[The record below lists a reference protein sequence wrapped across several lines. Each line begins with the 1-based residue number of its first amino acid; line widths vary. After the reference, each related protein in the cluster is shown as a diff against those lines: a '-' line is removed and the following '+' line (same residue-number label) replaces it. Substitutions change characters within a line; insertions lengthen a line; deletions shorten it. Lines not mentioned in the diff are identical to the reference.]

1 LSVIFSSASATLHNS
16 VSDISLLLFQTASD
30 NVFVG
35 GQLLLVVM
43 NYVLNDCVSLQ
54 VKLRN
59 FFLEFFVGFS
69 GHWPGIHGPGPLF
82 VFILNQTEGSRM
94 SKKVCQFALKMLHS
108 FGIDID
114 IVFNSNLL
122 LGNALLCTIR
132 LTPALSP

>member
-1 LSVIFSSASATLHNS
+1 MSVIFSPASATLHNS
-16 VSDISLLLFQTASD
+16 VSDISLLLFQTTSD

-54 VKLRN
+54 VKLRY

-69 GHWPGIHGPGPLF
+69 CHWPGIHGPGPLF

-122 LGNALLCTIR
+122 LGYALLCTIR